1 MTKRNL
7 LMGAAS
13 VALALTLSA
22 CSDNA
27 EDGSATESHEN
38 MEMEENTGEEMPM
51 DSGSEEDMDM
61 DMDHSG
67 SGEVPDGLQA
77 AENPT
82 YEVGSQVTVE
92 ADHMAG
98 MQGVEATV
106 SGAFDTTVYSISYT
120 PTDGGE
126 PVEDHKWVAHE
137 ELENPGEEPLQP
149 GTEVTV
155 NADHMDGMDGANV
168 VIDSAE
174 ETTVYMIDYT
184 ASTGEEVTNHMW
196 VTESEITAE

>member
-7 LMGAAS
+7 LIGTAS
-13 VALALTLSA
+13 VALAFTLSA
-22 CSDNA
+22 CSDNT
-27 EDGSATESHEN
+27 EDGSTTENQEN
-38 MEMEENTGEEMPM
+38 MEMEENTGEEVPM
-51 DSGSEEDMDM
+51 DSENEENMDM

-67 SGEVPDGLQA
+67 SGEVPDGLQV

-120 PTDGGE
+120 PTDGSE
-126 PVEDHKWVAHE
+126 PVEDHKWVVHE
-137 ELENPGEEPLQP
+137 ELENPGQEPLQP

-155 NADHMDGMDGANV
+155 NANHMDGMDGANV

-184 ASTGEEVTNHMW
+184 TSTGEEVTNHMW
-196 VTESEITAE
+196 VTESEVTAE

>member
-1 MTKRNL
+1 MIKKKLTISIMSL
-7 LMGAAS
+7 LTAVTLAACN
-13 VALALTLSA
+13 VDDGGT
-22 CSDNA
+22 NPA
-27 EDGSATESHEN
+27 ENEEPMDTE
-38 MEMEENTGEEMPM
+38 MDM
-51 DSGSEEDMDM
+51 DSGDDMGSGEDMDM
-61 DMDHSG
+61 EGMDHSS
-67 SGEVPDGLQA
+67 SGEVPEGLEA

-82 YEVGSQVTVE
+82 YEVGSQVIVE

-98 MQGVEATV
+98 MQGVEATI
-106 SGAFDTTVYSISYT
+106 SGAFDTTVYSISYD
-120 PTDGGE
+120 PTNGGD
-126 PVEDHKWVAHE
+126 PVEDHKWVVHE
-137 ELENPGEEPLQP
+137 ELENPGEEPLEP

-196 VTESEITAE
+196 VTESELSAE

>member
-1 MTKRNL
+1 MIKRNFL
-7 LMGAAS
+7 ISTAS
-13 VALALTLSA
+13 LALALTLSA
-22 CSDNA
+22 CSDNT
-27 EDGSATESHEN
+27 EDGTSTENHEN
-38 MEMEENTGEEMPM
+38 MEMGSDSDEEMQ
-51 DSGSEEDMDM
+51 M

-67 SGEVPDGLQA
+67 SGEVPEGLQA
-77 AENPT
+77 AESPT
-82 YEVGSQVTVE
+82 YEMGSQVIVE

-98 MQGVEATV
+98 MQGVEATI

-120 PTDGGE
+120 PTDGSE
-126 PVEDHKWVAHE
+126 PVEDHKWVVHE

-168 VIDSAE
+168 TIDSAE

-196 VTESEITAE
+196 VTESELSAN

>member
-1 MTKRNL
+1 MIKQNL
-7 LMGAAS
+7 ILGTTSM
-13 VALALTLSA
+13 VLALILAA
-22 CSDNA
+22 CSDGA
-27 EDGSATESHEN
+27 EDGTVTENQEN
-38 MEMEENTGEEMPM
+38 MQMEDNSDEEMQM
-51 DSGSEEDMDM
+51 DSGADEDMHM
-61 DMDHSG
+61 DMEHSG
-67 SGEVPDGLQA
+67 SGEVPEGLQA
-77 AENPT
+77 ADSPT

-92 ADHMAG
+92 ADHMPG
-98 MQGVEATV
+98 MEGVEATI

-120 PTDGGE
+120 PTDGSE
-126 PVEDHKWVAHE
+126 PVEDHKWVVHE

-196 VTESEITAE
+196 VTESELSAE

>member
-7 LMGAAS
+7 LMGVAS
-13 VALALTLSA
+13 MTLALTLSA
-22 CSDNA
+22 CSDSSEEGA
-27 EDGSATESHEN
+27 ATESHEN
-38 MEMEENTGEEMPM
+38 MEMEENTDEEMPM
-51 DSGSEEDMDM
+51 DNGSDEDMDM
-61 DMDHSG
+61 DMNHSG
-67 SGEVPDGLQA
+67 SGEVPEGLQA

-82 YEVGSQVTVE
+82 YEVGSQVIVE

-120 PTDGGE
+120 PTDGSE
-126 PVEDHKWVAHE
+126 PVEDHKWVVHE

-155 NADHMDGMDGANV
+155 NADHMDGMDGASV
-168 VIDSAE
+168 AIDSAV

-184 ASTGEEVTNHMW
+184 ASTGKEVTNHMW
-196 VTESEITAE
+196 VTESELSVE